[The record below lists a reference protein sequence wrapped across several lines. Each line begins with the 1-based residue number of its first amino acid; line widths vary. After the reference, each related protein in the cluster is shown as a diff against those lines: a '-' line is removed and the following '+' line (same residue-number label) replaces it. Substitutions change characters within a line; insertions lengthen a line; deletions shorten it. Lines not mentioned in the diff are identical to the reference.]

1 MSRPG
6 AVGPERGR
14 LDDQTRQA
22 ARSAQSAAGA
32 ADTNPRPRAGLLT
45 RNLMDRSKL
54 EAGLDQAGWNASHLT
69 GPQLPPSLDGILVD
83 LEHPAALPVIAA
95 AASGRVPC
103 LAYGPHVNTEALQ
116 AARQAGAAEALPR
129 SRVFRDIPALA
140 ARLRPSQM

>member
-6 AVGPERGR
+6 AGGPGRGR
-14 LDDQTRQA
+14 LDNEIRQ
-22 ARSAQSAAGA
+22 ARSARSAGGA

-54 EAGLDQAGWNASHLT
+54 EAGLEQAGWNPSHLT

-95 AASGRVPC
+95 AASVRVPC
-103 LAYGPHVNTEALQ
+103 LAYGPHVNTEALE
-116 AARQAGAAEALPR
+116 AARKAGAAEALPR

-140 ARLRPSQM
+140 ARLQPSQM